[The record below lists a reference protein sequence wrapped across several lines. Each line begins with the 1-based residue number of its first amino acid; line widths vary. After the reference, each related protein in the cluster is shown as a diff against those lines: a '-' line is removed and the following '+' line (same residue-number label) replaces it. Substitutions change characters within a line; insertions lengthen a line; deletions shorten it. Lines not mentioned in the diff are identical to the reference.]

1 MRASLASKMHLI
13 VRHQSLQKRAKVRE
27 EERAEKER
35 RMGQRREGV
44 PCMDEVGRREVS
56 REDKSETLLSIFC
69 ESAERC

>member
-35 RMGQRREGV
+35 RMGQRREGYLV
-44 PCMDEVGRREVS
+44 WMR
-56 REDKSETLLSIFC
+56 
-69 ESAERC
+69 